1 MSGDDDRG
9 AVTALELV
17 LLVPAFVV
25 LLVFVTLCGRM
36 GRTAQVVHH
45 AAERAARAA
54 SLARTPAGAQAAAS
68 AALNGNVSSG
78 DLACEPPALFYG
90 DDGHVHTVTVRVRC
104 TTSAAGL
111 APLTTTGK
119 TYTAAATEPF
129 DLYREG

>member
-1 MSGDDDRG
+1 MTEHDDRG
-9 AVTALELV
+9 AVMALELV

-25 LLVFVTLCGRM
+25 LLVFVTLCGRL

-68 AALNGNVSSG
+68 AALAGNVGSG
-78 DLACEPPALFYG
+78 GLACDPPALAYG
-90 DDGHVHTVTVRVRC
+90 DDGRVRTVTVRVRC
-104 TTSAAGL
+104 TTSSAGL
-111 APLTTTGK
+111 APLTATGK
-119 TYTAAATEPF
+119 TYTATATEPF